1 VVLPS
6 LVTQARWE
14 LSIPVIASL
23 NGVSRGGWS
32 AYATLLEAAR
42 VHALELTS
50 TACPRGPGCRVR
62 SQSSSRLHIGP

>member
-32 AYATLLEAAR
+32 AYATRLEAAR
-42 VHALELTS
+42 AHALELN
-50 TACPRGPGCRVR
+50 V
-62 SQSSSRLHIGP
+62 